1 MSRRSRPHYHSGL
14 EWILGV
20 AFEDTLTRPARL
32 AQGFTHVRCCGS
44 PRASSPHGL
53 AAPALASR
61 DGRDCVQLPPARGCY
76 HLAPRRTFT
85 SNPLPM
91 PGTRR
96 VGAKDYSSA
105 PLTEP
110 DVRATHPALW
120 IDISEVQRELNRN
133 LRAVKP
139 RRRRDRSFSRASL
152 FATESFAARMRPSA
166 QPFRPPKGCRRTRSS
181 IAGVPSFSIH
191 LLLGSAGFRQPPRY
205 YEEIR
210 LLRGRRPVVVA
221 SFGSTAR
228 GGPTQTSLGNDTGCP
243 AAPAPTTTP
252 ASDGFW
258 ASRSKTR

>member
-1 MSRRSRPHYHSGL
+1 MSAGQESDSPIRENR
-14 EWILGV
+14 
-20 AFEDTLTRPARL
+20 TLLPAPLPPDEAR
-32 AQGFTHVRCCGS
+32 GT
-44 PRASSPHGL
+44 L
-53 AAPALASR
+53 AAAAGVSTV
-61 DGRDCVQLPPARGCY
+61 GLP
-76 HLAPRRTFT
+76 
-85 SNPLPM
+85 
-91 PGTRR
+91 RR

-191 LLLGSAGFRQPPRY
+191 LLLGSAGFHQPPRY
-205 YEEIR
+205 YEE
-210 LLRGRRPVVVA
+210 
-221 SFGSTAR
+221 
-228 GGPTQTSLGNDTGCP
+228 
-243 AAPAPTTTP
+243 
-252 ASDGFW
+252 
-258 ASRSKTR
+258 